1 MKYLKLLI
9 IIIFIGCVN
18 EDSIK
23 VKPNYYKIEGIKK
36 VEEYLIYYKYGVLD
50 TTTKELKKIT
60 FYDKNGNPKYDTEY
74 YTINGLLDSNVTNYS
89 YDNFGNLIESKN
101 LLSNGKINSL
111 IRYEYNQKNE
121 LIKLLNFDEF
131 ENIYFKK
138 EFLYINGENIQI
150 TETDSKNE
158 IKSIKKFKYKDG
170 FESET
175 LVYNKLNQL
184 ISKKVL
190 TKIENGIVYMDEY
203 NEENKLIRKTESKY
217 ENGFEVSFRI
227 IDETAISGL
236 FFESFYNEKKLEIKT
251 IHYMDNEPHF
261 ISEYIYFK

>member
-9 IIIFIGCVN
+9 IIIFIGCVS

-36 VEEYLIYYKYGVLD
+36 VEEYLIYYKYGVID
-50 TTTKELKKIT
+50 TASKELKNIA
-60 FYDKNGNPKYDTEY
+60 YYNINGNPIFDTEY
-74 YTINGLLDSNVTNYS
+74 YTIKGKLDSNVTNYI
-89 YDNFGNLIESKN
+89 YDDFGNLIESKN

-111 IRYEYNQKNE
+111 IRYEYNKNNE

-138 EFLYINGENIQI
+138 EFLYNNGENIQI
-150 TETDSKNE
+150 IETDSKNE
-158 IKSIKKFKYKDG
+158 IKSIKKYKYKDG
-170 FESET
+170 FESEI

-227 IDETAISGL
+227 IDETVISGL
-236 FFESFYNEKKLEIKT
+236 FFESFYNEKKLKIKT